1 MEKIKTKIIQRI
13 LFSEYN
19 RPVTQDLLIENEIH
33 VWYDRNQLHT
43 KGISTK
49 TYIFLVI
56 SSMPYYGFKNIF
68 AHRLGGYDIIIILV
82 LNSHL

>member
-56 SSMPYYGFKNIF
+56 SSMPYYGFKNILF
-68 AHRLGGYDIIIILV
+68 RGLWHYHYIGIE
-82 LNSHL
+82 